1 MDKKLFLILMLLSY
15 NLILHAD
22 DLNKSISLTAK
33 ANSHSLNTQKKI
45 DSLAYTQEKLYT
57 RYKNLTNELKSVSAY
72 NRELQEIIH
81 SQKQEEL
88 SLNEQINKIDDT
100 KRDILPLIKNMLHSL
115 EELVQ
120 NDTPFLYKERK
131 QRIIRLKNLL
141 KKSDVS
147 IASKY
152 RAVIEAFEIESEY
165 ARTIE
170 TYNGILEQK
179 DLRKDVK
186 FLRLGR
192 VAFYYV
198 SEDNKECALYD
209 NKTKSW
215 HKLPTSNIHLLNDAI
230 KVASKKSIP
239 HLLIV
244 PLFTPNKG
252 I

>member
-1 MDKKLFLILMLLSY
+1 MDKKLFLVFMLLSCS
-15 NLILHAD
+15 LFLQAD
-22 DLNKSISLTAK
+22 DLNKAISLTDK
-33 ANSHSLNTQKKI
+33 ANSHSLKTQKKI
-45 DSLAYTQEKLYT
+45 DSLAYTQEKLYA
-57 RYKNLTNELKSVSAY
+57 RYKNLTNELKSINAY
-72 NRELQEIIH
+72 NKELQEIIR

-131 QRIIRLKNLL
+131 QRILRLKNLL
-141 KKSDVS
+141 SKSDVS

-170 TYNGILEQK
+170 TYNGILAEKNLQ
-179 DLRKDVK
+179 KDVK

-209 NKTKSW
+209 KKTKSW
-215 HKLPTSNIHLLNDAI
+215 HKLPSSNIHLLNDAI

>member
-1 MDKKLFLILMLLSY
+1 
-15 NLILHAD
+15 
-22 DLNKSISLTAK
+22 
-33 ANSHSLNTQKKI
+33 
-45 DSLAYTQEKLYT
+45 
-57 RYKNLTNELKSVSAY
+57 
-72 NRELQEIIH
+72 
-81 SQKQEEL
+81 
-88 SLNEQINKIDDT
+88 
-100 KRDILPLIKNMLHSL
+100 
-115 EELVQ
+115 VQ
-120 NDTPFLYKERK
+120 NDTPFLYKERE